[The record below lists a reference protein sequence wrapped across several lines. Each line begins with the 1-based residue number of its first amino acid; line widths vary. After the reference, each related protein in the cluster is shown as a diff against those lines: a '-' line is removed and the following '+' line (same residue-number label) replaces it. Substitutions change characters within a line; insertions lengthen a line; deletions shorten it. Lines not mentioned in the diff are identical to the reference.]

1 MEKNKTLHIKSFI
14 YLDEDKMYSISS
26 QLFEGMTQY
35 ILKKETESFNE
46 EQQQKGNFLSG
57 RFMADMMSQSRGKSE
72 MCYLHDFA
80 FNLFEKELEERSLL
94 YDIKSTDVLSDLL
107 DKGFVRIRGK
117 IVFCDYARMQYII
130 ENFNNIGR
138 AIGSL
143 QYMANEQLK
152 SQFDQD
158 IKVTK
163 DREQR
168 NKKQQ
173 ILKSVEKMIEEQL
186 KQQGLVL
193 DDKYIKN
200 LSTVMNFGFQ
210 GSFEVRVILSGSSL
224 NFSVVANPQ
233 CFKEKGNVLV
243 SKYSRITEKEFTV
256 IGIVTQVGNPKPEI
270 PELHGVDMKT
280 AAQGMNETIANLEM
294 QFNGR
299 SENECIIDPIA
310 IFTELS

>member
-1 MEKNKTLHIKSFI
+1 MEKNKTPHIKSFI
-14 YLDEDKMYSISS
+14 YLDEEKMYSISS

-35 ILKKETESFNE
+35 ILKEESESLNE

-57 RFMADMMSQSRGKSE
+57 RFMADMMSQSKGKSE

-94 YDIKSTDVLSDLL
+94 YDIKPTDDLTDLL
-107 DKGFVRIRGK
+107 DKGFVRIYGK
-117 IVFCDYARMQYII
+117 VVFCDYARMQYII
-130 ENFNNIGR
+130 DNFNNIGR

-143 QYMANEQLK
+143 QYVANEQLT
-152 SQFDQD
+152 QFKQD
-158 IKVTK
+158 IATTK
-163 DREQR
+163 EREQR

-173 ILKSVEKMIEEQL
+173 IVKSVEKKIEEQL

-200 LSTVMNFGFQ
+200 LSTVMKFGFQ
-210 GSFEVRVILSGSSL
+210 ESFEVRVVLSESSL

-233 CFKEKGNVLV
+233 CFKERGNVLV

-256 IGIVTQVGNPKPEI
+256 IGIITQAGNPKPEI
-270 PELHGVDMKT
+270 PVLQGVDMKT

>member
-1 MEKNKTLHIKSFI
+1 MEKNKTPHIKSFI
-14 YLDEDKMYSISS
+14 YLDEEKMYSISS

-35 ILKKETESFNE
+35 ILKEESESLNE

-57 RFMADMMSQSRGKSE
+57 RFMADMMSQSKGKSE

-94 YDIKSTDVLSDLL
+94 YDIKPTDDLTDLL
-107 DKGFVRIRGK
+107 DKGFVRIHGK
-117 IVFCDYARMQYII
+117 VVFCDYARMQYII
-130 ENFNNIGR
+130 DNFNNIGR

-143 QYMANEQLK
+143 QYVANEQLT
-152 SQFDQD
+152 QFKQD
-158 IKVTK
+158 IATTK
-163 DREQR
+163 EREQR

-173 ILKSVEKMIEEQL
+173 IVKSVEKKIEEQL

-210 GSFEVRVILSGSSL
+210 GSFEVRVILSESAL

-256 IGIVTQVGNPKPEI
+256 IGIVTQAGNPKPEI
-270 PELHGVDMKT
+270 PELQGVDMKT

>member
-1 MEKNKTLHIKSFI
+1 MEKNKTPHIKSFI
-14 YLDEDKMYSISS
+14 YLDEEKMYSISS

-35 ILKKETESFNE
+35 ILKEESESLNE

-57 RFMADMMSQSRGKSE
+57 RFMADMMSQSKGKSE

-94 YDIKSTDVLSDLL
+94 YDIKPTDDLTDLL
-107 DKGFVRIRGK
+107 DKGFVRIHGK
-117 IVFCDYARMQYII
+117 VVFCDYARMQYII
-130 ENFNNIGR
+130 DNFNNIGR

-143 QYMANEQLK
+143 QYVANEQLT
-152 SQFDQD
+152 QFKQD
-158 IKVTK
+158 IATTK
-163 DREQR
+163 EREQR

-173 ILKSVEKMIEEQL
+173 IVKSVEKKIEEQL

-200 LSTVMNFGFQ
+200 LSTVMKFGFQ
-210 GSFEVRVILSGSSL
+210 ESFEVRVVLSESSL

-233 CFKEKGNVLV
+233 CFKERGNVLV

-256 IGIVTQVGNPKPEI
+256 IGIITQAGNPKPEI
-270 PELHGVDMKT
+270 PVLQGVDMKT
-280 AAQGMNETIANLEM
+280 AA
-294 QFNGR
+294 
-299 SENECIIDPIA
+299 
-310 IFTELS
+310 

>member
-1 MEKNKTLHIKSFI
+1 
-14 YLDEDKMYSISS
+14 
-26 QLFEGMTQY
+26 
-35 ILKKETESFNE
+35 
-46 EQQQKGNFLSG
+46 
-57 RFMADMMSQSRGKSE
+57 MADMMSQSKGKSE

-94 YDIKSTDVLSDLL
+94 YDIKPTDDLTDLL
-107 DKGFVRIRGK
+107 DKGFVRIHGK
-117 IVFCDYARMQYII
+117 VVFCDYARMQYII
-130 ENFNNIGR
+130 DNFNNIGR

-143 QYMANEQLK
+143 QYVANEQLT
-152 SQFDQD
+152 QFKQD
-158 IKVTK
+158 IATTK
-163 DREQR
+163 EREQR

-173 ILKSVEKMIEEQL
+173 IVKSVEKKIEEQL

-200 LSTVMNFGFQ
+200 LSTVMKFGFQ
-210 GSFEVRVILSGSSL
+210 ESFEVRVVLSESSL

-233 CFKEKGNVLV
+233 CFKERGNVLV

-256 IGIVTQVGNPKPEI
+256 IGIITQAGNPKPEI
-270 PELHGVDMKT
+270 PVLQGVDMKT

>member
-1 MEKNKTLHIKSFI
+1 MDKNKTPHIKSFI
-14 YLDEDKMYSISS
+14 YLDEEKMYSISS

-35 ILKKETESFNE
+35 ILKEESESLNE

-57 RFMADMMSQSRGKSE
+57 RFMADMMSQSKGKSE

-94 YDIKSTDVLSDLL
+94 YDIKPTDDLTDLL
-107 DKGFVRIRGK
+107 DKGFVRIHGK
-117 IVFCDYARMQYII
+117 VVFCDYARMQYII
-130 ENFNNIGR
+130 DNFNNIGR

-143 QYMANEQLK
+143 QYVANEQLT
-152 SQFDQD
+152 QFKQD
-158 IKVTK
+158 IATTK
-163 DREQR
+163 EREQR

-173 ILKSVEKMIEEQL
+173 IVKSVEKKIEEQL

-200 LSTVMNFGFQ
+200 LSTVMKFGFQ
-210 GSFEVRVILSGSSL
+210 ESFEVRVVLSESSL

-233 CFKEKGNVLV
+233 CFKERGNVLV

-256 IGIVTQVGNPKPEI
+256 IGIITQAGNPKPEI
-270 PELHGVDMKT
+270 PVLQGVDMKT

-310 IFTELS
+310 IFTMVR

>member
-1 MEKNKTLHIKSFI
+1 MKKNKTPHIKSFI
-14 YLDEDKMYSISS
+14 YLDEEKMYSISS

-35 ILKKETESFNE
+35 ILKEESESLNE

-57 RFMADMMSQSRGKSE
+57 RFMADMMSQSKGKSE

-94 YDIKSTDVLSDLL
+94 YDIKPTDDLTDLL
-107 DKGFVRIRGK
+107 DKGFVRIHGK
-117 IVFCDYARMQYII
+117 VVFCDYARMQYII
-130 ENFNNIGR
+130 DNFNNIGR

-143 QYMANEQLK
+143 QYVANEQLT
-152 SQFDQD
+152 QFKQD
-158 IKVTK
+158 IATTK
-163 DREQR
+163 EREQR

-173 ILKSVEKMIEEQL
+173 IVKSVEKKIEEQL

-200 LSTVMNFGFQ
+200 LSTVMKFGFQ
-210 GSFEVRVILSGSSL
+210 ESFEVRVVLSESSL

-233 CFKEKGNVLV
+233 CFKERGNVLV

-256 IGIVTQVGNPKPEI
+256 IGIITQAGNPKPEI
-270 PELHGVDMKT
+270 PVLQGVDMKT

>member
-1 MEKNKTLHIKSFI
+1 MEKNKTPHIKSFI
-14 YLDEDKMYSISS
+14 YLDEEKMYSISS

-35 ILKKETESFNE
+35 ILKEESESLNE

-57 RFMADMMSQSRGKSE
+57 RFMADMMSQSKGKSE

-94 YDIKSTDVLSDLL
+94 YEIKPTDDLTDLL
-107 DKGFVRIRGK
+107 DKGFVRIHGK
-117 IVFCDYARMQYII
+117 VVFCDYARMQYII
-130 ENFNNIGR
+130 DNFNNIGR

-143 QYMANEQLK
+143 QYVANEQLT
-152 SQFDQD
+152 QFKQD
-158 IKVTK
+158 IATTK
-163 DREQR
+163 EREQR

-173 ILKSVEKMIEEQL
+173 IVKSVEKKIEEQL

-200 LSTVMNFGFQ
+200 LSTVMKFGFQ
-210 GSFEVRVILSGSSL
+210 ESFEVRVVLSESSL

-233 CFKEKGNVLV
+233 CFKERGNVLV

-256 IGIVTQVGNPKPEI
+256 IGIITQAGNPKPEI
-270 PELHGVDMKT
+270 PVLQGVDMKT

>member
-1 MEKNKTLHIKSFI
+1 MEKNKTPHIKSFI
-14 YLDEDKMYSISS
+14 YLDEEKMYSISS

-35 ILKKETESFNE
+35 ILKEESESLNE

-57 RFMADMMSQSRGKSE
+57 RFMADMMSQSKGKSE

-94 YDIKSTDVLSDLL
+94 YDIKPTDNLTDLL
-107 DKGFVRIRGK
+107 DKGFVRIHGK
-117 IVFCDYARMQYII
+117 VVFCDYARMQYII
-130 ENFNNIGR
+130 DNFNNIGR

-143 QYMANEQLK
+143 QYVVNEQLT
-152 SQFDQD
+152 QFKQD
-158 IKVTK
+158 IATTK
-163 DREQR
+163 EREQR

-173 ILKSVEKMIEEQL
+173 IVKSVEKKIEEQL

-200 LSTVMNFGFQ
+200 LSTVMKFGFQ
-210 GSFEVRVILSGSSL
+210 ESFEVRVVLSESSL

-233 CFKEKGNVLV
+233 CFKERGNVLV
-243 SKYSRITEKEFTV
+243 SKYSRITEKEFTA
-256 IGIVTQVGNPKPEI
+256 IGIITQAGNPKPEI
-270 PELHGVDMKT
+270 PVLQGVDMKT

>member
-1 MEKNKTLHIKSFI
+1 MDKNKTPHIKSFI
-14 YLDEDKMYSISS
+14 YLDEEKMYSISS

-35 ILKKETESFNE
+35 ILKEESESLNE

-57 RFMADMMSQSRGKSE
+57 RFMADMMSQSKGKSE

-94 YDIKSTDVLSDLL
+94 YDIKPTDDLTDLL
-107 DKGFVRIRGK
+107 DKGFVRIHGK
-117 IVFCDYARMQYII
+117 VVFCDYARMQYII
-130 ENFNNIGR
+130 DNFNNIGR

-143 QYMANEQLK
+143 QYVANEQLT
-152 SQFDQD
+152 QFKQD
-158 IKVTK
+158 IATTK
-163 DREQR
+163 EREQR

-173 ILKSVEKMIEEQL
+173 IVKSVEKKIEEQL

-200 LSTVMNFGFQ
+200 LSTVMKFGFQ
-210 GSFEVRVILSGSSL
+210 ESFEVRVVLSESSL

-233 CFKEKGNVLV
+233 CFKERGNVLV

-256 IGIVTQVGNPKPEI
+256 IGIITQAGNPKPEI
-270 PELHGVDMKT
+270 PVLQGVDMKT